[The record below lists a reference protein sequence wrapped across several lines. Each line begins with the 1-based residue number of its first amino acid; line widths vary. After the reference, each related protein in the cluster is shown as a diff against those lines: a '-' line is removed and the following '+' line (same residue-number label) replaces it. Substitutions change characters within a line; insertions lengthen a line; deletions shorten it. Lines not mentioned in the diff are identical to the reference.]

1 MEKIKPFGLRIKI
14 FKEIELDTFL
24 IYADWYIKTKI
35 RKGGDRVYT
44 YFCGLNVQEVG
55 VEFEDFIIVSI
66 DFLLAYDIK
75 YYLYVYSDNYA
86 SKTIDKL

>member
-1 MEKIKPFGLRIKI
+1 MEKIKLFGLRIKI

-35 RKGGDRVYT
+35 RTGGDRVYT